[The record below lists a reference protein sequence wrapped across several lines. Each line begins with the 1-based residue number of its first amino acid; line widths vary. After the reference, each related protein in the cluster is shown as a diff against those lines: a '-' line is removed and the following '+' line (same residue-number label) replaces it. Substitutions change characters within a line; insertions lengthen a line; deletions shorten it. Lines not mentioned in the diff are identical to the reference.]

1 MRNFN
6 VMAAG
11 AVALLAGGVAV
22 AAEEQP
28 AQPKTRKICRVEENS
43 ESRIGTR
50 RICKTIV
57 EREKPVRSEPQQ
69 VADRPVETTGA
80 AD

>member
-6 VMAAG
+6 IMAAV
-11 AVALLAGGVAV
+11 AVALLAGGVAA

-28 AQPKTRKICRVEENS
+28 AQPKTKKICRVEENS

-57 EREKPVRSEPQQ
+57 LREQPARSEREES
-69 VADRPVETTGA
+69 ADRTDESNSSSN
-80 AD
+80 

>member
-6 VMAAG
+6 VMAAI
-11 AVALLAGGVAV
+11 AVALLAGGAAV

-50 RICKTIV
+50 RICRTIV
-57 EREKPVRSEPQQ
+57 ERQQPVRSERPEA
-69 VADRPVETTGA
+69 ADQPAETTSPSN
-80 AD
+80 